1 MYFSAHL
8 CQVVL
13 DPRGYSGGFTEIGL
27 TLGTLGRLRGDE
39 TLMLT
44 LNVERH

>member
-13 DPRGYSGGFTEIGL
+13 DPRVYSGGFTEIGL
-27 TLGTLGRLRGDE
+27 TLGTLGRLWADE
-39 TLMLT
+39 TLILT